1 MRREWFL
8 PPGQRPFA
16 GLDQP
21 LPIGHDQTNSQP
33 TTVRHCLEHLDVRPG
48 QRVLDVGCGSAWTT
62 ALLAHL
68 VGPDGDVTGVEVVP
82 ELVAFGRANL
92 EPLGLDPDH
101 VRVEQ
106 ALPDALGWPA
116 RAPYDRVLV
125 SAEASELPDALV
137 AQLADDGV
145 LVVPVAGRLTVA
157 TLGPDRRVEV
167 RRLGRYR
174 FVPLRP
180 PVPGPKHRAPPPWR
194 SR

>member
-1 MRREWFL
+1 
-8 PPGQRPFA
+8 
-16 GLDQP
+16 
-21 LPIGHDQTNSQP
+21 
-33 TTVRHCLEHLDVRPG
+33 VRPG

-62 ALLAHL
+62 ALLARL

-92 EPLGLDPDH
+92 APLDLDPSR

-106 ALPDALGWPA
+106 ALPEALGWPA

-125 SAEASELPDALV
+125 SAEADELPEALV
-137 AQLADDGV
+137 DQLADDGV
-145 LVVPVAGRLTVA
+145 LVAPVAGRLVRLA
-157 TLGPDRRVEV
+157 LGPDRHPEV

-174 FVPLRP
+174 FVPLRSP
-180 PVPGPKHRAPPPWR
+180 ASDQHHGPPPWR